1 MKISYEQIEAYH
13 NEIASV
19 IENMKGIIEDI
30 GAEVSSMTKNDVWSG
45 AGASHF
51 AFRYNNLLNAFDDIY
66 YYLKQ
71 SNVYLEQSYINY
83 KNVDEQIMRGL
94 NF

>member
-1 MKISYEQIEAYH
+1 MMYGQELVLTILL
-13 NEIASV
+13 
-19 IENMKGIIEDI
+19 
-30 GAEVSSMTKNDVWSG
+30 
-45 AGASHF
+45 
-51 AFRYNNLLNAFDDIY
+51 FRYNNLLNAFDDIY
-66 YYLKQ
+66 DYLKQ

>member
-30 GAEVSSMTKNDVWSG
+30 GAEVSGMTKNDVWSG
-45 AGASHF
+45 AGANHF

-66 YYLKQ
+66 DYLKQ

>member
-30 GAEVSSMTKNDVWSG
+30 GAEVSGMTKNDVWSG
-45 AGASHF
+45 SGASHF
-51 AFRYNNLLNAFDDIY
+51 AFRYNNLLNVFDDIY
-66 YYLKQ
+66 DYLKQ

>member
-45 AGASHF
+45 AGANHF

-66 YYLKQ
+66 DYLKQ
-71 SNVYLEQSYINY
+71 GNVYLEQSYINY